1 MEQRKI
7 LIAIASVAAF
17 AVIILGGF
25 TILSAQHLQQNGGNP
40 AQQFIASTPENLE
53 PMEYVNLGEIEEPVI
68 EQGLPTNTSDTESAG
83 ETVETIEETAARLS
97 NEAENVSDSSEESA
111 DSNMTETAASQDTA
125 DSADS
130 ADETSSPRESDIVS
144 TPREST
150 ITAAQPETPKVS
162 SPKTTANTA
171 DKTTNTQRPAAAN
184 APRTSTASTT
194 NTRPAS
200 TASSTSTASTVP
212 ASSGPTTS
220 YWIQVGS
227 YSKKQTAEDANNILK
242 AEGINGIISTREV
255 GSDMYYRLRIGPY
268 ENRAEAGKFLEWIR
282 ELGQFSQSYI
292 SEVVTE

>member
-40 AQQFIASTPENLE
+40 TQQFIASTPENLE
-53 PMEYVNLGEIEEPVI
+53 PMEYVNSGEIEEPVI
-68 EQGLPTNTSDTESAG
+68 EQAAQADTPENESAD
-83 ETVETIEETAARLS
+83 ETVETIEETATRLS
-97 NEAENVSDSSEESA
+97 NEAESSDMPGNAS
-111 DSNMTETAASQDTA
+111 SQDENTGSEYSA
-125 DSADS
+125 GDS
-130 ADETSSPRESDIVS
+130 ESSPRESDIVS
-144 TPREST
+144 APREST
-150 ITAAQPETPKVS
+150 ITTAQPDAPKVS
-162 SPKTTANTA
+162 APKTTASTA
-171 DKTTNTQRPAAAN
+171 DKTTNTQRPAATTTAQ
-184 APRTSTASTT
+184 ASTASTVST
-194 NTRPAS
+194 TSTRPAS
-200 TASSTSTASTVP
+200 SSTSTAAATTAS

-242 AEGINGIISTREV
+242 AEGITGIISTREV

-282 ELGQFSQSYI
+282 ELGQFAQSYI